1 MQVDFRVGRDLRP
14 QLVEEEREVE
24 PFGLHGLLLP
34 IIALPL
40 FILQLIVARAERK
53 RWKMLVLF

>member
-53 RWKMLVLF
+53 